1 MTTYDIRKNE
11 QASQYE
17 TTVDGITAYAAY
29 ELEDPERIVFTH
41 TIVPEELSGRGIA
54 NQLVKHGL
62 DEARSRGLTVVP
74 QCSFVAAFIKRH
86 PEYEDLLPK

>member
-1 MTTYDIRKNE
+1 MNYDIRNNE

-17 TTVDGITAYAAY
+17 TTVDGVTAYAAY
-29 ELEDPERIVFTH
+29 DLEDPERIVFTH

-54 NQLVKHGL
+54 NSLVKHGL
-62 DEARSRGLTVVP
+62 DDARNRGLTVVP

-86 PEYEDLLPK
+86 PEYEDLLAAS